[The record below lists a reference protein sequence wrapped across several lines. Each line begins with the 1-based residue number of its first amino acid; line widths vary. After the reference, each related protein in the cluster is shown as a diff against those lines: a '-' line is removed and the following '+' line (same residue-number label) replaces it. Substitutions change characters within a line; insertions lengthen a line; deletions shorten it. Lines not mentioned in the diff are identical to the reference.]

1 MKRTKTQKKQ
11 NLLLVV
17 SLAVVGLMVVLS
29 VALMMADDDGI
40 AVNTYNIENQNSFTL
55 EEGSTGMA
63 SELLEPVSMLDDQLN
78 LDAIEEM
85 DYDKLFAQTADEV
98 PEPATMSL
106 LALGGLAML
115 RRRRRNR
122 K

>member
-17 SLAVVGLMVVLS
+17 SLVAVGLLVAAS
-29 VALMMADDDGI
+29 FALMMASDDSI
-40 AVNTYNIENQNSFTL
+40 AVNTRNIDSQNSFTL
-55 EEGSTGMA
+55 EEGNTGMGDD
-63 SELLEPVSMLDDQLN
+63 LLKPVSMLDDQLG

-85 DYDKLFAQTADEV
+85 DYDKLFAQTTEEV

-106 LALGGLAML
+106 LALGGAAML

>member
-29 VALMMADDDGI
+29 VALMMADDEGI
-40 AVNTYNIENQNSFTL
+40 AVNTRNLDNQNSFTL
-55 EEGSTGMA
+55 EEGNTSVA
-63 SELLEPVSMLDDQLN
+63 DELLEPISLLDGQMN
-78 LDAIEEM
+78 MDAIEEM
-85 DYDKLFAQTADEV
+85 DYDHMFANTTDEV
-98 PEPATMSL
+98 PEPATLSL
-106 LALGGLAML
+106 LALGGIAML
-115 RRRRRNR
+115 RRRRSR

>member
-17 SLAVVGLMVVLS
+17 SLVAVGLFIAAS
-29 VALMMADDDGI
+29 FALMMAEGDSI
-40 AVNTYNIENQNSFTL
+40 AVNTHSIESQNSFTL
-55 EEGSTGMA
+55 EEGNTGMA
-63 SELLEPVSMLDDQLN
+63 DDLLKPVSMLDDQLG

-85 DYDKLFAQTADEV
+85 DYDKLFAQTTEEV

-106 LALGGLAML
+106 LALGGAAML